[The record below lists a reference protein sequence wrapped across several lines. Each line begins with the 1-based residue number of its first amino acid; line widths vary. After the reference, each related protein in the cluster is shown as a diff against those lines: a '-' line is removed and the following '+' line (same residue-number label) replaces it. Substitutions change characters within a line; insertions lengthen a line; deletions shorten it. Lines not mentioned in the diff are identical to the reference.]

1 MSAAIKACDVTLW
14 RGSHQILAN
23 AFFEVAPTEVVAIVG
38 PSGVGKSSLLAAIAG
53 LIPCETGKLEVQGQV
68 VGTKT
73 PPIGKC
79 VLMPQASSDLI
90 LPWRSVR
97 GHLRLAG
104 ATEKNLDGIAGEVG
118 LNDLL
123 SERPGNLSGG
133 QQRRLALA
141 TTFAASLP
149 VVLLDEPFTG
159 LDIDL
164 TLRCWEFME
173 KCLTKRKAAVLFVT
187 HSIEEA
193 AILADRVFFLSSPT
207 GQAQIEVI
215 ERNDTP
221 DERAKSKQQSP
232 SQRYRDMDDNGC
244 EKYAKL
250 LRQKVAKI

>member
-1 MSAAIKACDVTLW
+1 MTAAIKATEVTLW
-14 RGSHQILAN
+14 RGSNQVLAN
-23 AFFEVAPTEVVAIVG
+23 TSFEVASSDVVAIVG
-38 PSGVGKSSLLAAIAG
+38 PSGVGKSSLLAAVAG
-53 LIPCETGKLEVQGQV
+53 LISCKTGMFELLGDV
-68 VGTKT
+68 VSTKT

-79 VLMPQASSDLI
+79 VLMPQASSNLV

-104 ATEKNLDGIAGEVG
+104 VTEGDLGVFASEVG
-118 LNDLL
+118 LSELL
-123 SERPGNLSGG
+123 NKRPGNLSGG

-141 TTFAASLP
+141 TTFAAGLP

-164 TLRCWEFME
+164 TLSCWAFME
-173 KCLTKRKAAVLFVT
+173 KYLAMNQPAVLFVT
-187 HSIEEA
+187 HSLEEA
-193 AILADRVFFLSSPT
+193 AILADKVFFLSSSN
-207 GQAQIEVI
+207 GQTQIEVI

-221 DERAKSKQQSP
+221 EERARSKQQAAP
-232 SQRYRDMDDNGC
+232 LRYRDMGDNGC